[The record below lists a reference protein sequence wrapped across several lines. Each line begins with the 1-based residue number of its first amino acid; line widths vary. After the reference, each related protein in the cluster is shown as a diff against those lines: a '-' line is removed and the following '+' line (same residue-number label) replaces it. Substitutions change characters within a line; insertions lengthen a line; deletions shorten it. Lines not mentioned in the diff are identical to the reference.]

1 MSLDLTGRIRD
12 LLRDKPWY
20 RLPRFLSAVRLT
32 EMRNELR
39 QMNLHDTEEPPMT
52 TQAIPA
58 DLDPAHRQGRSLDGT
73 FNDLTCPAMGS
84 VGRRLGRNFPLEHVF
99 PDTANLLVPNP
110 RVVSREL
117 MTRDEFQPA
126 TILNLLAAAWIQ
138 FMVHDWFVH
147 ERSQA
152 HFVDIPAAPGDD
164 WGAPTIRVP
173 RTQPDPA
180 PPGSTQPPAY
190 ANLNSHWWDGSQVYG
205 GGAEMAGLLRAWIG
219 GKLRIEPTG
228 LLPVD
233 PETGLHFSG
242 FTDNWWIGLA
252 MLHTVFTLEHNHIC
266 DRLAADH
273 PGWTDDQ
280 LYTKAKLIN
289 SALLAKIH
297 TVEWTPAILPHP
309 VIARGMHVIWS
320 GLAGEELQE
329 LLEFLDDKELAGGVI
344 GSSADH
350 FSAPYSLTEEF
361 VAVYRM
367 HPLMPDRYAFHSLA
381 TGRLLETRELPE
393 IAGQR
398 TPSIA
403 ERFTMPDLF
412 YSFGVAHP
420 GALTLHNYP
429 RHLQNLTRDN
439 GERLDLA
446 AVDILRDRER
456 GVPRYNEFRRL
467 LRKPPARSFDELTD
481 NPIWRRQL
489 RDVYNGDLEKVDL
502 MTGLFA
508 EPLPEGFGFSETAF
522 RVFLLMASRRLKSDR
537 FFTDAWTPEVYTE
550 WGLEWVRKNSML
562 TVLRRHY
569 PQLAPS
575 LEGVENAFNPWK
587 PVTGPTEPS

>member
-52 TQAIPA
+52 TQPVPA

-164 WGAPTIRVP
+164 WGAPAIRVP

-205 GGAEMAGLLRAWIG
+205 CGAEMAGLLRARIG

-309 VIARGMHVIWS
+309 VIARGMQVIWS

-481 NPIWRRQL
+481 NSIWRQQL